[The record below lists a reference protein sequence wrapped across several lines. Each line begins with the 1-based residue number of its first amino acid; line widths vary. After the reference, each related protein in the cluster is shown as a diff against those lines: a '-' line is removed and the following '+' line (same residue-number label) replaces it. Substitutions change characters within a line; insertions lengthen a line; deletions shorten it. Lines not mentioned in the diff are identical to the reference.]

1 MRFSR
6 WMGRA
11 IVAAGLSAL
20 ALPAL
25 AQVVVSDPPPEHHF
39 GKIPVGATYATQ
51 YFSITNQGS
60 TPVTLG
66 QVRVDS
72 RDIVV
77 CLALGCPTI
86 APTEFTLENAD
97 GCSGKTLQPEQ
108 GCSALVA
115 FVPTSAGSKAARL
128 VFPLEN
134 DGSEITRT
142 MAGTG
147 VSQPLECVL
156 DWAER
161 NFPALF
167 YQTTPTQVVSPFVAR
182 CYQGGALCVGA
193 DVAVPTVAPASIYY
207 LLNGEMG
214 RLGTLS
220 EFAAQATEAPPS
232 TRRCNQATAP

>member
-20 ALPAL
+20 AVSAL
-25 AQVVVSDPPPEHHF
+25 AEVVVSDPPPEHHF
-39 GKIPVGATYATQ
+39 GKIPVGANYATQ

-66 QVRVDS
+66 QVRVDGGGLM
-72 RDIVV
+72 V
-77 CLALGCPTI
+77 CLALGCATVTPEQFLI
-86 APTEFTLENAD
+86 QSAD
-97 GCSGKTLQPEQ
+97 GCTGQTLQSGQ
-108 GCSALVA
+108 GCSTLVA
-115 FVPTSAGSKAARL
+115 FVPTSVGGKMAQL

-134 DGSEITRT
+134 DASQVTRT

-161 NFPALF
+161 NFPALL
-167 YQTTPTQVVSPFVAR
+167 YQTTPTQTVSPFVAR

-193 DVAVPTVAPASIYY
+193 DVAVPTMAPASVYY

-220 EFAAQATEAPPS
+220 EFAAQATEALPS
-232 TRRCNQATAP
+232 VRRCNQL